1 METVELPGYLMKELD
16 WLKDTTYTNNITLCH
31 LDAKIAVHLT
41 FRAFRYNKGMEVG
54 NRSAMVSCYGR
65 RQRVKNWILLK
76 WRAGKNTSASR
87 PVILLVFVCSNGNRF
102 FWSILCYFCSS
113 VLLLTWPLRGQHSF
127 WKWLNVASDRIATT
141 SPQKNTSNQNCW
153 FLVNLW
159 RISFFLGNDFFFL
172 GGESKNGRPS
182 SFQRWWFWLGRGSKI
197 SRKIGVWGAL
207 GETLPTFAKALR
219 SVTDVLGKV
228 EWKCIAGDCLQISK
242 GCQLEDSRS
251 TRVFQGP
258 DLGIVSLGGWE
269 GVEGW
274 I

>member
-1 METVELPGYLMKELD
+1 
-16 WLKDTTYTNNITLCH
+16 
-31 LDAKIAVHLT
+31 
-41 FRAFRYNKGMEVG
+41 
-54 NRSAMVSCYGR
+54 MVSCYGR

-159 RISFFLGNDFFFL
+159 RICFFWATIFFL
-172 GGESKNGRPS
+172 GGNQKRSTFIISTLVVLAGQGLKNLTENWCLRCLRWDFTYFCKGLEICDRCAWKSGMELHCRGLPPNFSVPIRRFLVNKRFWGTWPWHCFFGWVGGGGRVNLT
-182 SFQRWWFWLGRGSKI
+182 QKREVEQ
-197 SRKIGVWGAL
+197 SRKRRKTTKEVNKI
-207 GETLPTFAKALR
+207 
-219 SVTDVLGKV
+219 
-228 EWKCIAGDCLQISK
+228 
-242 GCQLEDSRS
+242 
-251 TRVFQGP
+251 
-258 DLGIVSLGGWE
+258 
-269 GVEGW
+269 
-274 I
+274 